1 MYRATTPTHTY
12 KLPIQTSDCKIIKVI
27 YKQGETKIIK
37 YYMDNI
43 EADGMTLDGDKVIIK
58 LTQEETLMFNAKEPV
73 RAQIRVLTNDDDAF
87 ASRRFRIAVN
97 ETQDEE
103 ILK

>member
-27 YKQGETKIIK
+27 YKQGETKVIK

>member
-27 YKQGETKIIK
+27 YKQGETKIVK
-37 YYMDNI
+37 YYMGNT

-73 RAQIRVLTNDDDAF
+73 SAQIRVLTNDDDAF